1 MYIVIYT
8 RSAKKLK
15 RWALPC
21 HNIVDVHSES
31 FYLFTYFSRHLVILL
46 HIFNDWNSAPAE
58 VRLKLS
64 SPSDE
69 SLELFD

>member
-1 MYIVIYT
+1 M
-8 RSAKKLK
+8 SAT
-15 RWALPC
+15 P
-21 HNIVDVHSES
+21 VTFD
-31 FYLFTYFSRHLVILL
+31 T
-46 HIFNDWNSAPAE
+46 NDWNSAPAE